1 MDQIAYYFFNFP
13 LMADHWAAIGASF
26 LVTVQMAALTILIGI
41 PLGLFLAILRL
52 YNIRPLNW
60 LIIFYIDFFR
70 SIPQL
75 VIIVLVF
82 FALPYLDFVISAFWA
97 TVLALAFVLS
107 AFAEEIF
114 WASISAVPPGQW
126 EAGRSSGLGFN
137 QTLRHVILPQAVRM
151 SIPPLTNR
159 SIGVTKGTALGS
171 VIAVPE
177 LLNVT
182 QSIQSNVANPTAL
195 TIAAILF
202 LALFLPLVLFTR
214 WLEARYRRAGH

>member
-1 MDQIAYYFFNFP
+1 MDQIAYYFFNFS
-13 LMADHWAAIGASF
+13 LMSGHWPAIGASF
-26 LVTVQMAALTILIGI
+26 LITVEMAALTILIGI
-41 PLGLFLAILRL
+41 PLGLFLAVLRL
-52 YNIRPLNW
+52 YGIRPLNW

-82 FALPYLDFVISAFWA
+82 FALPYLDLVVSAFWA
-97 TVLALAFVLS
+97 TVLALSFVLS
-107 AFAEEIF
+107 AFAEEVF
-114 WASISAVPPGQW
+114 WASITAVPAGQW

-137 QTLRHVILPQAVRM
+137 QTLGHIILPQAVRM

-159 SIGVTKGTALGS
+159 AIGITKGTALGS

-195 TIAAILF
+195 TVATMLF
-202 LALFLPLVLFTR
+202 LVLFLPLVLFTR
-214 WLEARYRRAGH
+214 WIESRYRHAGR